1 MSSRAEFVHLHQH
14 TEFSLLDSAC
24 GVDAVPHRAREL
36 HMPAV
41 AITDHGNMF
50 GVIEF
55 YRAAEKNGVKPIVG
69 CELYV
74 APGSRHDKHAMNA
87 REAANHLVVL
97 AKDKTGYNN
106 LVQLV
111 TAAHL
116 EGFYYK
122 PRVDKE
128 LLAQHS
134 KGLIAL
140 TSCLK
145 GEVPQK
151 LAEEQPKQART
162 AADQLRQIFEPGCF
176 YLELQDHGL
185 EQQRQVNR
193 RLRTMAKEMDL
204 PLVATNDVH
213 YLKPE
218 HAHAHDC
225 LICIGTQTTLQDERR
240 MRYPSE
246 QFYMKSAEEM
256 AKVFAEVPEALQN
269 TLRIAEQCNLRID
282 FGGNLYPVFEPPAG
296 ETREGA
302 LRRLC
307 HDGVRR
313 RYGFDAAHP
322 ATAEQQKIIQRME
335 LELKII
341 EKTGFVSYFL
351 IVGDFVSY
359 AKQRRIP
366 VGCRG
371 SAAGSLVTYL
381 LDISAVD
388 PLRYGLLF
396 ERFLNPE
403 RISPPDI
410 DIDLSDARRGEVIEY
425 VRNKYGEKSVAQI
438 VTFGTLGAKSVVR
451 DVARVM
457 GLAYGDGD
465 RVARMIPADLGMTL
479 HKALETS
486 AELKDA
492 YENEAQVREIVEVAV
507 VLEGLARNSST
518 HAAGVVIGA
527 QPLNEVI
534 PLTRD
539 QNGAIITQFAM
550 GPLGDLGLL
559 KMDFLGLRTLT
570 VIADAVQRIH
580 ETRGVDLDIDHLS
593 LDDKPAYELL
603 NRGDTVGV
611 FQLESSGMR
620 DLCRKFI
627 IERLEH
633 IIALIAL
640 YRPGPMELIPSFVA
654 RKAGREEIHY
664 EHPLLE
670 EICRETYG
678 IMIYQEQVM
687 QAAQALAGYT
697 LGGADL
703 LRRAMSKKKAEE
715 MAKEGEKFV
724 KGAAAK
730 NKIPN
735 AKAESIFD
743 LLDKFSGY
751 GFNKS
756 HAAAYGLIAYQT
768 AYLKANYPVEFMAA
782 LLSSEIGNQD
792 KLVVFTGEAREM
804 GIEVLPPD
812 VNSSPLSFGVALPG
826 RTGVPPVPVADA
838 ETSATIG
845 STTGSASGSDDAV
858 GQAGRLSHSGKLRF
872 GLAAVKGVGE
882 IAVQAVIAAREAG
895 GPFKNLFDFCER
907 VDTRACN
914 RKTIEALAKCGAFDF
929 TGQPRLQ
936 VFNEIEQA
944 LGRAASV
951 QRDKAQGQVSLFGDL
966 DGGIPATMIQRTKA
980 EKSEEW
986 PQNQL
991 LAFEKELLGF
1001 YLSGHPL
1008 AQYAKLLERYEL
1020 HSTEKLRELEERAPT
1035 RLGGIVVDVV
1045 QRLSSKTN
1053 KPWAAITVEDLHGT
1067 VEVLCFN
1074 EVFDQAR
1081 PHFETGKA
1089 IYVMG
1094 NVDKREEKPKIFGR
1108 EIIPLDEVMRRYTKQ
1123 VHLRIHAGRAK
1134 PEQLDKVREIVG
1146 RHSGRV
1152 PLFFC
1157 FIMPGGELVF
1167 ADTHDGFRVT
1177 PSDELVGEL
1186 EAVLGKDAVYL
1197 KPDTSVPK
1205 QENGRERWQ
1214 RRNGAGEKAGDSA

>member
-1 MSSRAEFVHLHQH
+1 
-14 TEFSLLDSAC
+14 
-24 GVDAVPHRAREL
+24 
-36 HMPAV
+36 MPAV

-55 YRAAEKNGVKPIVG
+55 YKAAEKNGVKPIIG

-74 APGSRHDKHAMNA
+74 APGSRLDKQAMNA
-87 REAANHLVVL
+87 REASNHLIVL
-97 AKDKTGYNN
+97 ARDMTGYAN
-106 LVQLV
+106 LVKLV

-128 LLAQHS
+128 LLAQHA

-145 GEVPQK
+145 GEVAQK
-151 LAEEQPKQART
+151 LSEDQPKQAR
-162 AADQLRQIFEPGCF
+162 AAAEQLRQIFEPECF

-185 EQQRQVNR
+185 DQQRKVNR
-193 RLRTMAKEMDL
+193 SLRTMGKELGL

-225 LICIGTQTTLQDERR
+225 LICIGTQTTLTDERR

-256 AKVFAEVPEALQN
+256 AKLFAEVPEAVQN
-269 TLRIAEQCNLRID
+269 SLRIAEQCNLRIG
-282 FGGNLYPVFEPPAG
+282 FGANLYPVFEPPAG
-296 ETREGA
+296 QTREGY
-302 LRRLC
+302 LRQLC
-307 HDGVRR
+307 NEGVRR
-313 RYGFDAAHP
+313 RFGFDVASP
-322 ATAEQQKIIQRME
+322 GSPEQHAVVDRME

-359 AKQRRIP
+359 AKQRKIP

-403 RISPPDI
+403 RVNPPDI

-425 VRNKYGEKSVAQI
+425 VRNKYGETSVAQI

-457 GLAYGDGD
+457 GLPYGDGD
-465 RVARMIPADLGMTL
+465 RVARMIPPDLGMTL
-479 HKALETS
+479 HKALQVS

-492 YENEAQVREIVEVAV
+492 HDNEPQIREIVETAV
-507 VLEGLARNSST
+507 VLEGLSRNSST

-539 QNGAIITQFAM
+539 QNGAIITQYAM
-550 GPLGDLGLL
+550 GPLGELGLL

-580 ETRGVDLDIDHLS
+580 ETRGIELDIGRLP
-593 LDDKPAYELL
+593 LDDKPSYELL

-620 DLCRKFI
+620 DLCRKFV

-640 YRPGPMELIPSFVA
+640 YRPGPMELIPSFIA
-654 RKAGREEIHY
+654 RKAGREEIVY

-670 EICRETYG
+670 PICRETYG

-687 QAAQALAGYT
+687 QAAQALGGYT

-715 MAKEGEKFV
+715 MAKQREKFV
-724 KGAAAK
+724 KGAAET
-730 NKIPN
+730 NKIPK
-735 AKAESIFD
+735 AKAEKIFD

-804 GIEVLPPD
+804 GIAVLPPD
-812 VNSSPLSFGVALPG
+812 VNTSPLSFGVALSSNG
-826 RTGVPPVPVADA
+826 
-838 ETSATIG
+838 EE
-845 STTGSASGSDDAV
+845 
-858 GQAGRLSHSGKLRF
+858 LGKLRF
-872 GLAAVKGVGE
+872 GLAAIKGVGE
-882 IAVQAVIAAREAG
+882 IAVQAIIAGREQG
-895 GPFKNLFDFCER
+895 GAFKTLFEFCER

-929 TGQPRLQ
+929 TGLPRMQ
-936 VFNEIEQA
+936 IFNQIEQA

-951 QRDKAQGQVSLFGDL
+951 QRDKAQGQVSLFGAL
-966 DGGIPATMIQRTKA
+966 DDEIPATVIKHTKQ

-986 PQNQL
+986 PQSQL

-1008 AQYAKLLERYEL
+1008 AQHAKLLERYEL
-1020 HSTEKLRELEERAPT
+1020 HSTAKLRELDDRSPT

-1074 EVFDQAR
+1074 EAFDQAR

-1123 VHLRIHAGRAK
+1123 VHLRLHVARIK
-1134 PEQLDKVREIVG
+1134 PEQLERVRDIVS
-1146 RHSGRV
+1146 RHPGHV
-1152 PLFFC
+1152 PLFIC
-1157 FIMPGGELVF
+1157 FILPGGELVF
-1167 ADTHDGFRVT
+1167 ADTHDAFKVL
-1177 PSDELVGEL
+1177 PSEEMAKEL
-1186 EAVLGKDAVYL
+1186 ENELGKDTVYF

-1205 QENGRERWQ
+1205 QENGRDRWQ
-1214 RRNGAGEKAGDSA
+1214 RRGAGD

>member
-24 GVDAVPHRAREL
+24 AVDAVAHRAHEL

-55 YRAAEKNGVKPIVG
+55 YKAAEKNGVKPIIG

-74 APGSRHDKHAMNA
+74 APGSRLEKQAMNA
-87 REAANHLVVL
+87 REAANHLIVL
-97 AKDKTGYNN
+97 ARDMTGYEN
-106 LVQLV
+106 LVKLV
-111 TAAHL
+111 TSAHL

-128 LLAQHS
+128 LLSQHA

-145 GEVPQK
+145 GEVAQK
-151 LAEEQPKQART
+151 LSEDQPKQARE
-162 AADQLRQIFEPGCF
+162 AAEQLRQIFEPGSL

-185 EQQRQVNR
+185 EQQRKVNR
-193 RLRTMAKEMDL
+193 GLRAMAKELGL

-225 LICIGTQTTLQDERR
+225 LICIGTQTTLTDERR

-256 AKVFAEVPEALQN
+256 AKLFAEVPEAIQN
-269 TLRIAEQCNLRID
+269 TLRIAEQCNLRIS
-282 FGGNLYPVFEPPAG
+282 FGGNLYPVFEPPPG
-296 ETREGA
+296 KTREGY
-302 LRRLC
+302 LRQLC
-307 HDGVRR
+307 NEGVQR
-313 RYGFDAAHP
+313 RYGFDAASP
-322 ATAEQQKIIQRME
+322 NTPEQRAVVSRME

-359 AKQRRIP
+359 AKQRKIP

-425 VRNKYGEKSVAQI
+425 VRNKYGETSVAQI

-457 GLAYGDGD
+457 GLPYGDGD
-465 RVARMIPADLGMTL
+465 RVARMIPPDLGMTL
-479 HKALETS
+479 HKALQVS

-492 YENEAQVREIVEVAV
+492 HDKEPQIREIVETAV
-507 VLEGLARNSST
+507 VLEGLSRNSST

-527 QPLNEVI
+527 QPLNQVI

-539 QNGAIITQFAM
+539 QNGAIITQYAM
-550 GPLGDLGLL
+550 GPLGELGLL

-570 VIADAVQRIH
+570 VIADAVQRIR
-580 ETRGVDLDIDHLS
+580 ESRGVDLDIGHLP
-593 LDDKPAYELL
+593 LDDKPSYELL

-620 DLCRKFI
+620 DLCRKFV

-640 YRPGPMELIPSFVA
+640 YRPGPMELIPSFIA
-654 RKAGREEIHY
+654 RKAGREEIIY
-664 EHPLLE
+664 EHQLLE
-670 EICRETYG
+670 PICRETYG

-715 MAKEGEKFV
+715 MAKQREKFV
-724 KGAAAK
+724 KGAGET
-730 NKIPN
+730 NKIPK
-735 AKAESIFD
+735 AKAEKIFD

-768 AYLKANYPVEFMAA
+768 AYLKANFPVEFMAA
-782 LLSSEIGNQD
+782 LLSSELGNQE

-812 VNSSPLSFGVALPG
+812 VNTSPLSFGVALSNNG
-826 RTGVPPVPVADA
+826 
-838 ETSATIG
+838 EEK
-845 STTGSASGSDDAV
+845 
-858 GQAGRLSHSGKLRF
+858 GKLRF
-872 GLAAVKGVGE
+872 GLAAIKGVGE
-882 IAVQAVIAAREAG
+882 IAVQAIITAREQCGA
-895 GPFKNLFDFCER
+895 FKSLFDFCER

-914 RKTIEALAKCGAFDF
+914 RKTIEALAKCGAFDL
-929 TGQPRLQ
+929 TGLPRMQ

-951 QRDKAQGQVSLFGDL
+951 QRDKAQGQVSLFGAL
-966 DGGIPATMIQRTKA
+966 DGEIPSTVIKRTKQ

-986 PQNQL
+986 PQSQL

-1008 AQYAKLLERYEL
+1008 AQHAKLLERYEL
-1020 HSTEKLRELEERAPT
+1020 HSTAKLRELEDRAPT

-1053 KPWAAITVEDLHGT
+1053 KPWAAITVEDLCGT

-1074 EVFDQAR
+1074 EAFDQAR

-1108 EIIPLDEVMRRYTKQ
+1108 EIIPLDEVMRRFTKQ
-1123 VHLRIHAGRAK
+1123 VHLRLHVSRIK
-1134 PEQLDKVREIVG
+1134 PEQLERIREVVS
-1146 RHSGRV
+1146 RHSGHV
-1152 PLFFC
+1152 PLFIC

-1167 ADTHDGFRVT
+1167 ADTHDAFKVL
-1177 PSDELVGEL
+1177 PSEEMAKEL
-1186 EAVLGKDAVYL
+1186 ENVLGKDTVYF

-1205 QENGRERWQ
+1205 QDNGRERWQ
-1214 RRNGAGEKAGDSA
+1214 RRSGGD

>member
-24 GVDAVPHRAREL
+24 GVDAVPHRAHEL

-50 GVIEF
+50 GAIDF
-55 YRAAEKNGVKPIVG
+55 YKAAEKAGVKPIIG

-74 APGSRHDKHAMNA
+74 APGSRHDKQAMNA

-97 AKDKTGYNN
+97 ARDQDGYAN
-106 LVQLV
+106 LVKLV

-128 LLAQHS
+128 LLAQHA

-151 LAEEQPKQART
+151 LGEDQPKQAR
-162 AADQLRQIFEPGCF
+162 AAAEQLRQIFEPGCF

-185 EQQRQVNR
+185 EQQRKVNR
-193 RLRTMAKEMDL
+193 SLRTMAKELGL
-204 PLVATNDVH
+204 PLVVTNDVH
-213 YLKPE
+213 YIKPE
-218 HAHAHDC
+218 HSHAHDC
-225 LICIGTQTTLQDERR
+225 LICIGTQTTLTDERR
-240 MRYPSE
+240 MRYPSD
-246 QFYMKSAEEM
+246 QFFMKSAEEM

-269 TLRIAEQCNLRID
+269 TLRIAEQCNLRIE
-282 FGGNLYPVFEPPAG
+282 FGGNMYPVFEPPAG
-296 ETREGA
+296 ETREGH

-307 HDGVRR
+307 YEGVKR
-313 RYGFDAAHP
+313 RYDFDAADP
-322 ATAEQQKIIQRME
+322 KTPEQHKIIHRME

-425 VRNKYGEKSVAQI
+425 VRNKYGETSVAQI

-457 GLAYGDGD
+457 GLPYGDGD
-465 RVARMIPADLGMTL
+465 RVARMIPPDLGMTL
-479 HKALETS
+479 HKALQVS
-486 AELKDA
+486 AELKEA
-492 YENEAQVREIVEVAV
+492 HENEPQVREIVEVAV

-527 QPLNEVI
+527 QPLNDVI

-539 QNGAIITQFAM
+539 QNGQIITQFSM
-550 GPLGDLGLL
+550 GPLGELGLL

-570 VIADAVQRIH
+570 VIADAVQRIR
-580 ETRGVDLDIDHLS
+580 EARGVDLDIERLP
-593 LDDKPAYELL
+593 LDDKPSYELL

-620 DLCRKFI
+620 DLCRKFV
-627 IERLEH
+627 IEKLEH

-640 YRPGPMELIPSFVA
+640 YRPGPMELIPSFIA

-670 EICRETYG
+670 DICRETYG

-715 MAKEGEKFV
+715 MAKERQKFV
-724 KGAAAK
+724 KGAGEI
-730 NKIPN
+730 NKIPK

-812 VNSSPLSFGVALPG
+812 VNSSPLNFGVALGDNAAAP
-826 RTGVPPVPVADA
+826 
-838 ETSATIG
+838 
-845 STTGSASGSDDAV
+845 
-858 GQAGRLSHSGKLRF
+858 GKLRF
-872 GLAAVKGVGE
+872 GLAAIKGVGE
-882 IAVQAVIAAREAG
+882 IAVQAIIAGRES
-895 GPFKNLFDFCER
+895 GPFQNLFDFCER

-929 TGQPRLQ
+929 TGRPRMQ

-951 QRDKAQGQVSLFGDL
+951 QRDKAQGQVSLFGSL
-966 DGGIPATMIQRTKA
+966 DDEIPATTIQRTKT

-1020 HSTEKLRELEERAPT
+1020 HSTEKLLELDDRSPT

-1074 EVFDQAR
+1074 EAFDQAR

-1108 EIIPLDEVMRRYTKQ
+1108 EIIPLDDVMRRYTKQ
-1123 VHLRIHAGRAK
+1123 MHLRMHVARTK
-1134 PEQLDKVREIVG
+1134 PEQIEKVRDIVS
-1146 RHSGRV
+1146 RHPGRV
-1152 PLFFC
+1152 PLFLC
-1157 FIMPGGELVF
+1157 FIMPAGELVF
-1167 ADTHDGFRVT
+1167 ADTNEGFKVL
-1177 PSDELVGEL
+1177 PSDEMVKEI
-1186 EAVLGKDAVYL
+1186 EAVLGKDTVYL

-1214 RRNGAGEKAGDSA
+1214 KRAAGD

>member
-24 GVDAVPHRAREL
+24 GVEAVPHRAHEL

-55 YRAAEKNGVKPIVG
+55 YKAAEKNGVKPIIG

-74 APGSRHDKHAMNA
+74 APGSRHDKQAMNA
-87 REAANHLVVL
+87 REAAHHLVVL
-97 AKDKTGYNN
+97 ARDTTGYAN
-106 LVQLV
+106 LVKLV

-128 LLAQHS
+128 LLAQHA

-140 TSCLK
+140 TSCMK

-151 LAEEQPKQART
+151 LGEDQPKQAR
-162 AADQLRQIFEPGCF
+162 AAAEQLRQIFEPECF

-185 EQQRQVNR
+185 ELQRKVNR
-193 RLRTMAKEMDL
+193 SLRTMAKEMGL

-213 YLKPE
+213 YIKPE
-218 HAHAHDC
+218 HSHAHDC
-225 LICIGTQTTLQDERR
+225 LICIGHQTTLTDEKR
-240 MRYPSE
+240 MRYSSD

-256 AKVFAEVPEALQN
+256 AKLFAEVPEALKN
-269 TLRIAEQCNLRID
+269 TLAIAEQCNLRIG
-282 FGGNLYPVFEPPAG
+282 FGGNLYPNFDPPAG
-296 ETREGA
+296 ESREGY
-302 LRRLC
+302 LRKLC
-307 HDGVRR
+307 IEGVRR
-313 RYGFDAAHP
+313 RYDFDAAEPQTPDQH
-322 ATAEQQKIIQRME
+322 AVVQRMNR
-335 LELKII
+335 ELKII
-341 EKTGFVSYFL
+341 QDTGFVSYFL

-359 AKQRRIP
+359 AKQRKIP

-403 RISPPDI
+403 RVSPPDI

-457 GLAYGDGD
+457 GLPYGDGD
-465 RVARMIPADLGMTL
+465 RVARMIPPDLGMTL
-479 HKALETS
+479 HKALQVS
-486 AELKDA
+486 AEMKDA
-492 YENEAQVREIVEVAV
+492 HENEPQVREIVETAV

-539 QNGAIITQFAM
+539 QNGAIITQYAM

-570 VIADAVQRIH
+570 VIADAVQRIR
-580 ETRGVDLDIDHLS
+580 ETRGIELDIEHLP
-593 LDDKPAYELL
+593 LDDKPSYELL

-620 DLCRKFI
+620 DLCRKFV

-640 YRPGPMELIPSFVA
+640 YRPGPMELIPSFIA
-654 RKAGREEIHY
+654 RKAGREEIIY
-664 EHPLLE
+664 EHSLLE
-670 EICRETYG
+670 PICRETYG

-687 QAAQALAGYT
+687 QAAQALGGYT

-703 LRRAMSKKKAEE
+703 LRRAMSKKKPEE
-715 MAKEGEKFV
+715 MAKQREKFV
-724 KGAAAK
+724 KGAREK
-730 NKIPN
+730 NKIPE
-735 AKAESIFD
+735 AKAEKIFD

-812 VNSSPLSFGVALPG
+812 VNTSPLSFGVALDENDKGP
-826 RTGVPPVPVADA
+826 
-838 ETSATIG
+838 
-845 STTGSASGSDDAV
+845 
-858 GQAGRLSHSGKLRF
+858 GKLRF
-872 GLAAVKGVGE
+872 GLAAIKGVGE
-882 IAVQAVIAAREAG
+882 IAVQAIIAGREN
-895 GPFKNLFDFCER
+895 GPFKSLFDFCER

-929 TGQPRLQ
+929 TGQPRMQ
-936 VFNEIEQA
+936 IFNEIEQA

-951 QRDKAQGQVSLFGDL
+951 QRDKAQGQVSLFGAL
-966 DGGIPATMIQRTKA
+966 DGDIPATVIKRTKT
-980 EKSEEW
+980 EKAEEW

-1008 AQYAKLLERYEL
+1008 AQHAKLLERYEI
-1020 HSTEKLRELEERAPT
+1020 HSTEKLRELENQAAT

-1045 QRLSSKTN
+1045 QRISSKTN

-1074 EVFDQAR
+1074 EAFDQAR

-1089 IYVMG
+1089 IFVMG
-1094 NVDKREEKPKIFGR
+1094 NVDKREEKAKIFGR
-1108 EIIPLDEVMRRYTKQ
+1108 EIVPLDEVMRRYTKQ
-1123 VHLRIHAGRAK
+1123 VHLRVHAARTK
-1134 PEQLDKVREIVG
+1134 PEQLEKVRDIVS
-1146 RHSGRV
+1146 RHSGSV
-1152 PLFFC
+1152 PLFIC

-1167 ADTHDGFRVT
+1167 ADTHDGFKVL
-1177 PSDELVGEL
+1177 PSEELAKEL
-1186 EAVLGKDAVYL
+1186 EAVLGKDTVYF
-1197 KPDTSVPK
+1197 KPDTSVPR
-1205 QENGRERWQ
+1205 QESGRERWQ
-1214 RRNGAGEKAGDSA
+1214 KRGGGE

>member
-24 GVDAVPHRAREL
+24 GVEAVAHRAHEL

-55 YRAAEKNGVKPIVG
+55 YKAAEKNGVKPIIG

-74 APGSRHDKHAMNA
+74 APSSRHDKQAMNA

-97 AKDKTGYNN
+97 ARDATGYAN
-106 LVQLV
+106 LVKLV

-128 LLAQHS
+128 LLAQHA

-151 LAEEQPKQART
+151 LGEDQPKQAR
-162 AADQLRQIFEPGCF
+162 AAAEQFRQIFEPDCF

-185 EQQRQVNR
+185 EQQRKVNR
-193 RLRTMAKEMDL
+193 SLRAMAKELGL

-218 HAHAHDC
+218 HSHAHDC
-225 LICIGTQTTLQDERR
+225 LICIGTQTTLTDERR
-240 MRYPSE
+240 MRYSSD
-246 QFYMKSAEEM
+246 QFYMKSADEM
-256 AKVFAEVPEALQN
+256 AKLFAEVPEALQN
-269 TLRIAEQCNLRID
+269 TLRIAEQCNLRIG
-282 FGGNLYPVFEPPAG
+282 FGGNLYPNFDPPAG
-296 ETREGA
+296 ESREDY
-302 LRRLC
+302 LRKLC
-307 HDGVRR
+307 NEGVRR
-313 RYGFDAAHP
+313 RYNFDAAEPKTPDQH
-322 ATAEQQKIIQRME
+322 AVVKRME
-335 LELKII
+335 MELRII

-359 AKQRRIP
+359 AKQRKIP

-425 VRNKYGEKSVAQI
+425 VRNKYGEQSVAQI

-457 GLAYGDGD
+457 GLPYGDGD
-465 RVARMIPADLGMTL
+465 RVARMIPPDLGMTL
-479 HKALETS
+479 HKALQVS
-486 AELKDA
+486 AELKEA
-492 YENEAQVREIVEVAV
+492 HENEPQIREIVEAAV
-507 VLEGLARNSST
+507 VLEGLSRNSST

-539 QNGAIITQFAM
+539 QNGAIITQYAM

-570 VIADAVQRIH
+570 VIADAVQRIR
-580 ETRGVDLDIDHLS
+580 ETRGIELDIERLP
-593 LDDKPAYELL
+593 LDDKPTYELL

-620 DLCRKFI
+620 DLCRKFV
-627 IERLEH
+627 IEKLEH
-633 IIALIAL
+633 IIALIAI
-640 YRPGPMELIPSFVA
+640 YRPGPMELIPSFIA
-654 RKAGREEIHY
+654 RKAGREEIIY
-664 EHPLLE
+664 EHSLLE

-697 LGGADL
+697 LGGADV
-703 LRRAMSKKKAEE
+703 LRRAMSKKKPEE
-715 MAKEGEKFV
+715 MAKQREKFV
-724 KGAAAK
+724 KGARAT
-730 NKIPN
+730 NKIPE
-735 AKAESIFD
+735 AKAEAIFD

-782 LLSSEIGNQD
+782 LLSSESGNQD

-812 VNSSPLSFGVALPG
+812 VNTSPL
-826 RTGVPPVPVADA
+826 
-838 ETSATIG
+838 
-845 STTGSASGSDDAV
+845 
-858 GQAGRLSHSGKLRF
+858 
-872 GLAAVKGVGE
+872 
-882 IAVQAVIAAREAG
+882 
-895 GPFKNLFDFCER
+895 
-907 VDTRACN
+907 
-914 RKTIEALAKCGAFDF
+914 
-929 TGQPRLQ
+929 
-936 VFNEIEQA
+936 
-944 LGRAASV
+944 
-951 QRDKAQGQVSLFGDL
+951 
-966 DGGIPATMIQRTKA
+966 
-980 EKSEEW
+980 
-986 PQNQL
+986 
-991 LAFEKELLGF
+991 
-1001 YLSGHPL
+1001 
-1008 AQYAKLLERYEL
+1008 
-1020 HSTEKLRELEERAPT
+1020 
-1035 RLGGIVVDVV
+1035 
-1045 QRLSSKTN
+1045 
-1053 KPWAAITVEDLHGT
+1053 
-1067 VEVLCFN
+1067 
-1074 EVFDQAR
+1074 
-1081 PHFETGKA
+1081 
-1089 IYVMG
+1089 
-1094 NVDKREEKPKIFGR
+1094 
-1108 EIIPLDEVMRRYTKQ
+1108 
-1123 VHLRIHAGRAK
+1123 
-1134 PEQLDKVREIVG
+1134 
-1146 RHSGRV
+1146 
-1152 PLFFC
+1152 
-1157 FIMPGGELVF
+1157 
-1167 ADTHDGFRVT
+1167 
-1177 PSDELVGEL
+1177 
-1186 EAVLGKDAVYL
+1186 
-1197 KPDTSVPK
+1197 
-1205 QENGRERWQ
+1205 
-1214 RRNGAGEKAGDSA
+1214 

>member
-1 MSSRAEFVHLHQH
+1 M
-14 TEFSLLDSAC
+14 LDSAC
-24 GVDAVPHRAREL
+24 GVDAVPHRAHEL

-50 GVIEF
+50 GAIDF
-55 YRAAEKNGVKPIVG
+55 YKAAQKAGVKPIIG

-74 APGSRHDKHAMNA
+74 APGSRHEKQAMNA

-97 AKDKTGYNN
+97 ARDQDGYSN
-106 LVQLV
+106 LVKLV

-128 LLAQHS
+128 LLAQHA

-151 LAEEQPKQART
+151 LGEDQPKQART
-162 AADQLRQIFEPGCF
+162 AAGQLRQIFEPGCF

-185 EQQRQVNR
+185 EQQRKVNR
-193 RLRTMAKEMDL
+193 SLRTMAKELGL

-213 YLKPE
+213 YIKPE
-218 HAHAHDC
+218 HSHAHDC
-225 LICIGTQTTLQDERR
+225 LICIGTQTTLTDERR
-240 MRYPSE
+240 MRYPSD
-246 QFYMKSAEEM
+246 QFFMKSAEEM

-269 TLRIAEQCNLRID
+269 TLRIAEQCNLRIE
-282 FGGNLYPVFEPPAG
+282 FGGNMYPVFEPPAG
-296 ETREGA
+296 ETREGH

-307 HDGVRR
+307 YEGVKR
-313 RYGFDAAHP
+313 RYDFDAADP
-322 ATAEQQKIIQRME
+322 KTPEQHKIIHRME

-425 VRNKYGEKSVAQI
+425 VRNKYGETSVAQI

-457 GLAYGDGD
+457 GLPYGDGD
-465 RVARMIPADLGMTL
+465 RVARMIPPDLGMTL
-479 HKALETS
+479 HKALQVS
-486 AELKDA
+486 AELKEA
-492 YENEAQVREIVEVAV
+492 HENEPQVREIVEVAV

-527 QPLNEVI
+527 QPLNDVI

-539 QNGAIITQFAM
+539 QNGQIITQFSM
-550 GPLGDLGLL
+550 GPLGELGLL

-570 VIADAVQRIH
+570 VIADAVQRIR
-580 ETRGVDLDIDHLS
+580 EARGVDLDIERLP
-593 LDDKPAYELL
+593 LDDKPSYELL

-620 DLCRKFI
+620 DLCRKFV
-627 IERLEH
+627 IEKLEH

-640 YRPGPMELIPSFVA
+640 YRPGPMELIPSFIA

-670 EICRETYG
+670 DICRETYG

-715 MAKEGEKFV
+715 MAKERQKFV
-724 KGAAAK
+724 KGAGEI
-730 NKIPN
+730 NKIPK

-812 VNSSPLSFGVALPG
+812 VNSSPLNFGVALG
-826 RTGVPPVPVADA
+826 DNA
-838 ETSATIG
+838 
-845 STTGSASGSDDAV
+845 ASP
-858 GQAGRLSHSGKLRF
+858 GKLRF
-872 GLAAVKGVGE
+872 GLAAIKGVGE
-882 IAVQAVIAAREAG
+882 IAVQAIIAGRES
-895 GPFKNLFDFCER
+895 GPFQNLFDFCER

-929 TGQPRLQ
+929 TGRPRMQ

-951 QRDKAQGQVSLFGDL
+951 QRDKAQGQVSLFGSL
-966 DGGIPATMIQRTKA
+966 DDEIPATTIQRTKT

-1020 HSTEKLRELEERAPT
+1020 HSTEKLRELDDRSPT

-1074 EVFDQAR
+1074 EAFDQAR

-1108 EIIPLDEVMRRYTKQ
+1108 EIIPLDDVMRRYTKQ
-1123 VHLRIHAGRAK
+1123 MHLRVHVARTK
-1134 PEQLDKVREIVG
+1134 PEQIEKVRDIVS
-1146 RHSGRV
+1146 RHTGRV
-1152 PLFFC
+1152 PLFLC
-1157 FIMPGGELVF
+1157 FIMPAGELVF
-1167 ADTHDGFRVT
+1167 ADTNEGFKVM
-1177 PSDELVGEL
+1177 PSDEMVKEI
-1186 EAVLGKDAVYL
+1186 EAVLGKDTVYL

-1214 RRNGAGEKAGDSA
+1214 KRAAGD

>member
-1 MSSRAEFVHLHQH
+1 M
-14 TEFSLLDSAC
+14 LDSAC
-24 GVDAVPHRAREL
+24 GVDAVPHRAHEL

-50 GVIEF
+50 GAIDF
-55 YRAAEKNGVKPIVG
+55 YKAAEKAGVKPIIG

-74 APGSRHDKHAMNA
+74 APGSRHDKQAMNA

-97 AKDKTGYNN
+97 ARDQDGYAN
-106 LVQLV
+106 LVKLV

-128 LLAQHS
+128 LLAQHA

-151 LAEEQPKQART
+151 LGEDQPKQAR
-162 AADQLRQIFEPGCF
+162 AAAEQLRQIFEPGCF

-185 EQQRQVNR
+185 EQQRKVNR
-193 RLRTMAKEMDL
+193 SLRTMAKELGL
-204 PLVATNDVH
+204 PLVVTNDVH
-213 YLKPE
+213 YIKPE
-218 HAHAHDC
+218 HSHAHDC
-225 LICIGTQTTLQDERR
+225 LICIGTQTTLTDERR
-240 MRYPSE
+240 MRYPSD
-246 QFYMKSAEEM
+246 QFFMKSAEEM

-269 TLRIAEQCNLRID
+269 TLRIAEQCNLRIE
-282 FGGNLYPVFEPPAG
+282 FGGNMYPVFEPPAG
-296 ETREGA
+296 ETREGH

-307 HDGVRR
+307 YEGVKR
-313 RYGFDAAHP
+313 RYDFDAADP
-322 ATAEQQKIIQRME
+322 KTPEQHKIIHRME

-425 VRNKYGEKSVAQI
+425 VRNKYGETSVAQI

-457 GLAYGDGD
+457 GLPYGDGD
-465 RVARMIPADLGMTL
+465 RVARMIPPDLGMTL
-479 HKALETS
+479 HKALQVS
-486 AELKDA
+486 AELKEA
-492 YENEAQVREIVEVAV
+492 HENEPQVREIVEVAV

-527 QPLNEVI
+527 QPLNDVI

-539 QNGAIITQFAM
+539 QNGQIITQFSM
-550 GPLGDLGLL
+550 GPLGELGLL

-570 VIADAVQRIH
+570 VIADAVQRIR
-580 ETRGVDLDIDHLS
+580 EARGVDLDIERLP
-593 LDDKPAYELL
+593 LDDKPSYELL

-620 DLCRKFI
+620 DLCRKFV
-627 IERLEH
+627 IEKLEH

-640 YRPGPMELIPSFVA
+640 YRPGPMELIPSFIA

-670 EICRETYG
+670 DICRETYG

-715 MAKEGEKFV
+715 MAKERQKFV
-724 KGAAAK
+724 KGAGEI
-730 NKIPN
+730 NKIPK

-812 VNSSPLSFGVALPG
+812 VNSSPLNFGVALGDNAAAP
-826 RTGVPPVPVADA
+826 
-838 ETSATIG
+838 
-845 STTGSASGSDDAV
+845 
-858 GQAGRLSHSGKLRF
+858 GKLRF
-872 GLAAVKGVGE
+872 GLAAIKGVGE
-882 IAVQAVIAAREAG
+882 IAVQAIIAGRES
-895 GPFKNLFDFCER
+895 GPFQNLFDFCER

-929 TGQPRLQ
+929 TGRPRMQ

-951 QRDKAQGQVSLFGDL
+951 QRDKAQGQVSLFGSL
-966 DGGIPATMIQRTKA
+966 DDEIPATTIQRTKT

-1020 HSTEKLRELEERAPT
+1020 HSTEKLLELDDRSPT

-1074 EVFDQAR
+1074 EAFDQAR

-1108 EIIPLDEVMRRYTKQ
+1108 EIIPLDDVMRRYTKQ
-1123 VHLRIHAGRAK
+1123 MHLRMHVARTK
-1134 PEQLDKVREIVG
+1134 PEQIEKVRDIVS
-1146 RHSGRV
+1146 RHPGRV
-1152 PLFFC
+1152 PLFLC
-1157 FIMPGGELVF
+1157 FIMPAGELVF
-1167 ADTHDGFRVT
+1167 ADTNEGFKVL
-1177 PSDELVGEL
+1177 PSDEMVKEI
-1186 EAVLGKDAVYL
+1186 EAVLGKDTVYL

-1214 RRNGAGEKAGDSA
+1214 KRAAGD

>member
-425 VRNKYGEKSVAQI
+425 VRNKYGETSVAQI

-457 GLAYGDGD
+457 GLPYGDGD
-465 RVARMIPADLGMTL
+465 RVARMIPPDLGMTL
-479 HKALETS
+479 HKALQVS
-486 AELKDA
+486 AELKEA
-492 YENEAQVREIVEVAV
+492 HENEPQVREIVEVAV

-527 QPLNEVI
+527 QPLNDVI

-539 QNGAIITQFAM
+539 QNGQIITQFSM
-550 GPLGDLGLL
+550 GPLGELGLL

-570 VIADAVQRIH
+570 VIADAVQRIR
-580 ETRGVDLDIDHLS
+580 EARGVDLDIERLP
-593 LDDKPAYELL
+593 LDDKPSYELL

-620 DLCRKFI
+620 DLCRKFV
-627 IERLEH
+627 IEKLEH

-640 YRPGPMELIPSFVA
+640 YRPGPMELIPSFIA

-670 EICRETYG
+670 DICRETYG

-715 MAKEGEKFV
+715 MAKERQKFV
-724 KGAAAK
+724 KGAGEI
-730 NKIPN
+730 NKIPK

-812 VNSSPLSFGVALPG
+812 VNSSPLNFGVALG
-826 RTGVPPVPVADA
+826 DNA
-838 ETSATIG
+838 
-845 STTGSASGSDDAV
+845 ASP
-858 GQAGRLSHSGKLRF
+858 GKLRF
-872 GLAAVKGVGE
+872 GLAAIKGVGE
-882 IAVQAVIAAREAG
+882 IAVQAIIAGRES
-895 GPFKNLFDFCER
+895 GPFQNLFDFCER

-929 TGQPRLQ
+929 TGRPRMQ

-951 QRDKAQGQVSLFGDL
+951 QRDKAQGQVSLFGSL
-966 DGGIPATMIQRTKA
+966 DDEIPATTIQRTKT

-1020 HSTEKLRELEERAPT
+1020 HSTEKLRELDDRSPT

-1074 EVFDQAR
+1074 EAFDQAR

-1108 EIIPLDEVMRRYTKQ
+1108 EIIPLDDVMRRYTKQ
-1123 VHLRIHAGRAK
+1123 MHLRVHVARTK
-1134 PEQLDKVREIVG
+1134 PEQIEKVRDIVS
-1146 RHSGRV
+1146 RHTGRV
-1152 PLFFC
+1152 PLFLC
-1157 FIMPGGELVF
+1157 FIMPAGELVF
-1167 ADTHDGFRVT
+1167 ADTNEGFKVM
-1177 PSDELVGEL
+1177 PSDEMVKEI
-1186 EAVLGKDAVYL
+1186 EAVLGKDTVYL

-1214 RRNGAGEKAGDSA
+1214 KRAAGD

>member
-24 GVDAVPHRAREL
+24 GVDAVPHRAHEL

-55 YRAAEKNGVKPIVG
+55 YKAAEKNGVKPIIG

-74 APGSRHDKHAMNA
+74 APGSRLDKQAMNA
-87 REAANHLVVL
+87 REASNHLIVL
-97 AKDKTGYNN
+97 ARDMTGYAN
-106 LVQLV
+106 LVKLV

-128 LLAQHS
+128 LLAQHA

-145 GEVPQK
+145 GEVAQK
-151 LAEEQPKQART
+151 LSEDQPKQAR
-162 AADQLRQIFEPGCF
+162 AAAEQLRQIFEPECF

-185 EQQRQVNR
+185 DQQRKVNR
-193 RLRTMAKEMDL
+193 SLRTMGKELGL

-225 LICIGTQTTLQDERR
+225 LICIGTQTTLTDERR

-256 AKVFAEVPEALQN
+256 AKLFAEVPEAVQN
-269 TLRIAEQCNLRID
+269 TLRIAEQCNLRIG
-282 FGGNLYPVFEPPAG
+282 FGANLYPVFEPPAG
-296 ETREGA
+296 QTREGY
-302 LRRLC
+302 LRQLC
-307 HDGVRR
+307 NEGVRR
-313 RYGFDAAHP
+313 RFGFDVASP
-322 ATAEQQKIIQRME
+322 GSPEQHAVVDRME

-359 AKQRRIP
+359 AKQRKIP

-403 RISPPDI
+403 RVNPPDI

-425 VRNKYGEKSVAQI
+425 VRNKYGETSVAQI

-457 GLAYGDGD
+457 GLPYGDGD
-465 RVARMIPADLGMTL
+465 RVARMIPPDLGMTL
-479 HKALETS
+479 HKALQVS

-492 YENEAQVREIVEVAV
+492 HDNEPQIREIVETAV
-507 VLEGLARNSST
+507 VLEGLSRNSST

-539 QNGAIITQFAM
+539 QNGAIITQYAM
-550 GPLGDLGLL
+550 GPLGELGLL

-580 ETRGVDLDIDHLS
+580 ETRGIELDIGRLP
-593 LDDKPAYELL
+593 LDDKPSYELL

-620 DLCRKFI
+620 DLCRKFV

-640 YRPGPMELIPSFVA
+640 YRPGPMELIPSFIA
-654 RKAGREEIHY
+654 RKAGREEIVY

-670 EICRETYG
+670 PICRETYG

-687 QAAQALAGYT
+687 QAAQALGGYT

-715 MAKEGEKFV
+715 MAKQREKFV
-724 KGAAAK
+724 KGAAET
-730 NKIPN
+730 NKIPK
-735 AKAESIFD
+735 AKAEKIFD

-804 GIEVLPPD
+804 GIAVLPPD
-812 VNSSPLSFGVALPG
+812 VNTSPLSFGVALSSNG
-826 RTGVPPVPVADA
+826 
-838 ETSATIG
+838 EE
-845 STTGSASGSDDAV
+845 
-858 GQAGRLSHSGKLRF
+858 LGKLRF
-872 GLAAVKGVGE
+872 GLAAIKGVGE
-882 IAVQAVIAAREAG
+882 IAVQAIIASREQG
-895 GPFKNLFDFCER
+895 GEFKTLFEFCER

-929 TGQPRLQ
+929 TGLPRMQ
-936 VFNEIEQA
+936 VFNQIEQA

-951 QRDKAQGQVSLFGDL
+951 QRDKAQGQVSLFGAL
-966 DGGIPATMIQRTKA
+966 DDEIPATVIKRTTQ

-986 PQNQL
+986 PQSQL

-1008 AQYAKLLERYEL
+1008 AQHAKLLERYEL
-1020 HSTEKLRELEERAPT
+1020 HSTAKLRELDDRSPT

-1074 EVFDQAR
+1074 EAFDQAR

-1123 VHLRIHAGRAK
+1123 VHLRLHVARIKA
-1134 PEQLDKVREIVG
+1134 EQLNRVRDIVS
-1146 RHSGRV
+1146 RHPGQV
-1152 PLFFC
+1152 PLFIC
-1157 FIMPGGELVF
+1157 FILPGGELVF
-1167 ADTHDGFRVT
+1167 ADTHDAFKVL
-1177 PSDELVGEL
+1177 PSEEMAKEL
-1186 EAVLGKDAVYL
+1186 ENELGKDTVYF

-1214 RRNGAGEKAGDSA
+1214 RRGAGD

>member
-14 TEFSLLDSAC
+14 TEFSLLDAAC
-24 GVDAVPHRAREL
+24 GVDAVPHRAHEL

-55 YRAAEKNGVKPIVG
+55 YQAAQKNGVKPIVG

-74 APGSRHDKHAMNA
+74 APGSRLDKQAMNA
-87 REAANHLVVL
+87 REAANHLIVL
-97 AKDKTGYNN
+97 AKDKTGYDN
-106 LVQLV
+106 LVKLV

-128 LLAQHS
+128 LLARHA

-151 LAEEQPKQART
+151 LAEEQPKQARA

-185 EQQRQVNR
+185 EQQRVVNR
-193 RLRTMAKEMDL
+193 RLRTMAQEMGL
-204 PLVATNDVH
+204 PLAATNDVH

-240 MRYPSE
+240 MRYPSD

-256 AKVFAEVPEALQN
+256 AKIFAEVPEAVLN
-269 TLRIAEQCNLRID
+269 TVRIAEQCNLRID
-282 FGGNLYPVFEPPAG
+282 FGGNLYPVFEPPKG
-296 ETREGA
+296 ETREGY

-307 HDGVRR
+307 HEGVQR
-313 RYGFDAAHP
+313 RYGFDAAGP
-322 ATAEQQKIIQRME
+322 QSPEQKKIIQRME

-425 VRNKYGEKSVAQI
+425 VRKKYGETSVAQI

-465 RVARMIPADLGMTL
+465 RVARMIPPDLGMTL
-479 HKALETS
+479 HKALQVS

-492 YENEAQVREIVEVAV
+492 HENEPQVREIVEVAV
-507 VLEGLARNSST
+507 TLEGLARNSGV

-527 QPLNEVI
+527 QPLNQVI

-539 QNGAIITQFAM
+539 SNGAIITQFAM
-550 GPLGDLGLL
+550 GPLGELGLL

-570 VIADAVQRIH
+570 VIADAVQRIR
-580 ETRGVDLDIDHLS
+580 ETRGVDLDIDHVP
-593 LDDKPAYELL
+593 LDDPPTYALL

-620 DLCRKFI
+620 DLCRKFV
-627 IERLEH
+627 IEKLEH

-640 YRPGPMELIPSFVA
+640 YRPGPMELIPSFIA
-654 RKAGREEIHY
+654 RKAGREEIVY

-703 LRRAMSKKKAEE
+703 LRRAMSKKKPEE
-715 MAKEGEKFV
+715 MAKQREKFV
-724 KGAAAK
+724 KGAAEK
-730 NKIPN
+730 NKIPK

-756 HAAAYGLIAYQT
+756 HAAAYALIAYQT

-812 VNSSPLSFGVALPG
+812 VNSSPLSFGVAQP
-826 RTGVPPVPVADA
+826 A
-838 ETSATIG
+838 ETGAAPRPG
-845 STTGSASGSDDAV
+845 
-858 GQAGRLSHSGKLRF
+858 AGAMGKLRF
-872 GLAAVKGVGE
+872 GLAAIKGVGE
-882 IAVQAVIAAREAG
+882 IAVQAIIAGREQG
-895 GPFKNLFDFCER
+895 GPFKSLFDFCER

-929 TGQPRLQ
+929 AGRPRLQ

-944 LGRAASV
+944 LGRAAAV
-951 QRDKAQGQVSLFGDL
+951 QRDKAQGQVSLFGAL
-966 DGGIPATMIQRTKA
+966 DGEVPATVIQRTKK

-1008 AQYAKLLERYEL
+1008 AQHAKLLERYEL
-1020 HSTEKLRELEERAPT
+1020 HSTEKLRELEDRAPT

-1074 EVFDQAR
+1074 EAFDQAR

-1123 VHLRIHAGRAK
+1123 VHLRLHAARTK
-1134 PEQLDKVREIVG
+1134 PEQLEKVRDIVS
-1146 RHSGRV
+1146 RHTGRV
-1152 PLFFC
+1152 PLYIC
-1157 FIMPGGELVF
+1157 FIMPAGELVF
-1167 ADTHDGFRVT
+1167 ADTHDGFKVL
-1177 PSDELVGEL
+1177 PSDELVREL
-1186 EAVLGKDAVYL
+1186 ETVLGKDAVYL

-1205 QENGRERWQ
+1205 QESGRERWQ
-1214 RRNGAGEKAGDSA
+1214 RRGGGGSEE

>member
-24 GVDAVPHRAREL
+24 GVDAVPHRAHEL

-55 YRAAEKNGVKPIVG
+55 YKAAEKNGVKPIIG

-74 APGSRHDKHAMNA
+74 APGSRHDKQAMNA
-87 REAANHLVVL
+87 REASNHLIVL
-97 AKDKTGYNN
+97 ARDMTGYAN
-106 LVQLV
+106 LVKLV

-128 LLAQHS
+128 LLAQHA

-145 GEVPQK
+145 GEVAQK
-151 LAEEQPKQART
+151 LSEDQPKQAR
-162 AADQLRQIFEPGCF
+162 AAAEQLRQIFEPECF

-185 EQQRQVNR
+185 DQQRKVNR
-193 RLRTMAKEMDL
+193 SLRTMGKELGL

-225 LICIGTQTTLQDERR
+225 LICIGTQTTLTDERR

-256 AKVFAEVPEALQN
+256 AKLFAEVPEAVQN
-269 TLRIAEQCNLRID
+269 TLRIAEQCNLRIG
-282 FGGNLYPVFEPPAG
+282 FGANLYPVFEPPAG
-296 ETREGA
+296 QTREGY
-302 LRRLC
+302 LRQLC
-307 HDGVRR
+307 NEGVRR
-313 RYGFDAAHP
+313 RYDFDAASP
-322 ATAEQQKIIQRME
+322 GTPEQRAVVDRME

-359 AKQRRIP
+359 AKQRKIP

-425 VRNKYGEKSVAQI
+425 VRNKYGETSVAQI

-457 GLAYGDGD
+457 GLPYGDGD
-465 RVARMIPADLGMTL
+465 RVARMIPPDLGMTL
-479 HKALETS
+479 HKALQVS

-492 YENEAQVREIVEVAV
+492 HDSEPQIREIVETAV
-507 VLEGLARNSST
+507 VLEGLSRNSST

-539 QNGAIITQFAM
+539 QNGAIITQYAM
-550 GPLGDLGLL
+550 GPLGELGLL
-559 KMDFLGLRTLT
+559 KMEFLGLRTLT

-580 ETRGVDLDIDHLS
+580 ETRGIELDIGRLP
-593 LDDKPAYELL
+593 LDDKPSYELL

-620 DLCRKFI
+620 DLCRKFV

-640 YRPGPMELIPSFVA
+640 YRPGPMELIPSFIA
-654 RKAGREEIHY
+654 RKAGREEIVY

-670 EICRETYG
+670 PICRETYG

-687 QAAQALAGYT
+687 QAAQALGGYT

-715 MAKEGEKFV
+715 MAKQREKFV
-724 KGAAAK
+724 KGAAET
-730 NKIPN
+730 NKIPK
-735 AKAESIFD
+735 AKAEKIFD

-812 VNSSPLSFGVALPG
+812 VNTSPLSFGVAMSSNGGEKG
-826 RTGVPPVPVADA
+826 R
-838 ETSATIG
+838 
-845 STTGSASGSDDAV
+845 
-858 GQAGRLSHSGKLRF
+858 LRF
-872 GLAAVKGVGE
+872 GLAAIKGVGE
-882 IAVQAVIAAREAG
+882 IAVQAIIAGREQG
-895 GPFKNLFDFCER
+895 GEFKTLFEFCER

-929 TGQPRLQ
+929 TGLPRMQ
-936 VFNEIEQA
+936 VFNQIEQA

-951 QRDKAQGQVSLFGDL
+951 QRDKAQGQVSLFGAL
-966 DGGIPATMIQRTKA
+966 DDEIPATVIKHTKQ

-1008 AQYAKLLERYEL
+1008 AQHAKLLERYEL
-1020 HSTEKLRELEERAPT
+1020 HSTAKLRELDDRSPT

-1074 EVFDQAR
+1074 EAFDQAR

-1123 VHLRIHAGRAK
+1123 VHLRLHVARIK
-1134 PEQLDKVREIVG
+1134 PEQLERVRDIVS
-1146 RHSGRV
+1146 RHPGQV
-1152 PLFFC
+1152 PLFIC
-1157 FIMPGGELVF
+1157 FILPGGELVF
-1167 ADTHDGFRVT
+1167 ADTHDAFKVL
-1177 PSDELVGEL
+1177 PSEEMAKEL
-1186 EAVLGKDAVYL
+1186 ENELGKDTVYF

-1214 RRNGAGEKAGDSA
+1214 RRGAGD

>member
-14 TEFSLLDSAC
+14 TEFSLLDAAC
-24 GVDAVPHRAREL
+24 GVEAVPHRAREL

-41 AITDHGNMF
+41 AITDHGNLF
-50 GVIEF
+50 GVIDF
-55 YRAAEKNGVKPIVG
+55 YKAAEKNGVKPIVG
-69 CELYV
+69 CEVYV
-74 APGSRHDKHAMNA
+74 APGSRFDKQAMNA
-87 REAANHLVVL
+87 REAANHLILL
-97 AKDKTGYNN
+97 ARDQTGYSN
-106 LVQLV
+106 LIKLV

-122 PRVDKE
+122 PRIDKE
-128 LLAQHS
+128 LLALHA
-134 KGLIAL
+134 KGLIGL
-140 TSCLK
+140 TSCMK

-151 LAEEQPKQART
+151 LIEDQPKLARE
-162 AADQLRQIFEPGCF
+162 AADRFRQIFEPGCF

-185 EQQRQVNR
+185 DQQRKANR
-193 RLRTMAKEMDL
+193 GLRALAREMEL

-218 HAHAHDC
+218 HSHAHDC
-225 LICIGTQTTLQDERR
+225 LICIGTQTTLADERR
-240 MRYPSE
+240 MRYASD
-246 QFYMKSAEEM
+246 QFFMKSAEEM

-269 TLRIAEQCNLRID
+269 TLRIAEQCNLRIG
-282 FGGNLYPVFEPPAG
+282 FSENRYPVFEPPAG
-296 ETREGA
+296 HTREDY
-302 LRRLC
+302 LRHLC
-307 HDGVRR
+307 NEGVKR
-313 RYGFDAAHP
+313 RYGFDP
-322 ATAEQQKIIQRME
+322 ATGATTPDQRKIVARMQA
-335 LELKII
+335 ELKII

-351 IVGDFVSY
+351 IVGDFVNY
-359 AKQRRIP
+359 AKQRGIP

-425 VRNKYGEKSVAQI
+425 VRNKYGEHSVAQI

-457 GLAYGDGD
+457 GLPYSDGD
-465 RVARMIPADLGMTL
+465 RVARMIPPDLNMTL
-479 HKALETS
+479 HKALQVS
-486 AELKDA
+486 MELKDA
-492 YENEAQVREIVEVAV
+492 YEKEAQVREIIEVAQ
-507 VLEGLARNSST
+507 VLEGSARNSST

-527 QPLNEVI
+527 QPLNEII

-539 QNGAIITQFAM
+539 QNGAIITQYSM
-550 GPLGDLGLL
+550 NPLGELGLL

-570 VIADAVQRIH
+570 VIAEAVQRVR
-580 ETRGVDLDIDHLS
+580 ETRGVALDIEHVP
-593 LDDKPAYELL
+593 LDDKPTYELL

-627 IERLEH
+627 IEKLEH

-640 YRPGPMELIPSFVA
+640 YRPGPMELIPQFIA
-654 RKAGREEIHY
+654 RKAGGEDIEY

-687 QAAQALAGYT
+687 QAAQALGGYT

-703 LRRAMSKKKAEE
+703 LRRAMSKKKPEE
-715 MAKEGEKFV
+715 MAKQREKFV
-724 KGAAAK
+724 KGAAEK
-730 NKIPN
+730 NQIPK
-735 AKAESIFD
+735 AKAEKIFD

-756 HAAAYGLIAYQT
+756 HAAAYALIAYQT

-812 VNSSPLSFGVALPG
+812 VNTSPLKFGVAP
-826 RTGVPPVPVADA
+826 A
-838 ETSATIG
+838 ENTSAP
-845 STTGSASGSDDAV
+845 S
-858 GQAGRLSHSGKLRF
+858 KLRF
-872 GLAAVKGVGE
+872 GLAAIKGVGE
-882 IAVQAVIAAREAG
+882 IAVEAIIAAREQG
-895 GPFKNLFDFCER
+895 GLFKSLFEFCEH

-929 TGQPRLQ
+929 TGLPRMQ
-936 VFNEIEQA
+936 IFNQIEQA

-951 QRDKAQGQVSLFGDL
+951 QRDKAQGQVSLFGAL
-966 DGGIPATMIQRTKA
+966 DGEIPATVIKRTKH
-980 EKSEEW
+980 EESEEW

-1008 AQYAKLLERYEL
+1008 AQHAKLLERYEI
-1020 HSTEKLRELEERAPT
+1020 HSTEKLRELENQAAT

-1045 QRLSSKTN
+1045 QRISSKTN

-1074 EVFDQAR
+1074 EAFDQAR
-1081 PHFETGKA
+1081 PHFEKGKA
-1089 IYVMG
+1089 IFVMG

-1108 EIIPLDEVMRRYTKQ
+1108 EIVPLDEVMRRYTKQ
-1123 VHLRIHAGRAK
+1123 VHLRLHVARLK
-1134 PEQLDKVREIVG
+1134 PEQLEQTRDIVS
-1146 RHSGRV
+1146 RHSGHV
-1152 PLFFC
+1152 PLFIC
-1157 FIMPGGELVF
+1157 FILPGGELVF
-1167 ADTHDGFRVT
+1167 ADTHDGFKVL
-1177 PSDELVGEL
+1177 PSEELAKEL
-1186 EAVLGKDAVYL
+1186 EAVLGKDTVYF
-1197 KPDTSVPK
+1197 KPDTSAPK
-1205 QENGRERWQ
+1205 QESGRERWQ
-1214 RRNGAGEKAGDSA
+1214 KRGGGD

>member
-14 TEFSLLDSAC
+14 TEFSLLDAAC
-24 GVDAVPHRAREL
+24 GVDAVAHRAHEL

-50 GVIEF
+50 GIIDF
-55 YRAAEKNGVKPIVG
+55 YKAAEKNGVKPIVG
-69 CELYV
+69 CEVYV
-74 APGSRHDKHAMNA
+74 APGSRFDKQAMNA
-87 REAANHLVVL
+87 REAANHLILL
-97 AKDKTGYNN
+97 ARDKTGYSN
-106 LVQLV
+106 LIKLV

-128 LLAQHS
+128 LLAQHA

-140 TSCLK
+140 TSCMK

-151 LAEEQPKQART
+151 LAEDQPKLAR
-162 AADQLRQIFEPGCF
+162 AAAEQFRQMFEPGCF

-185 EQQRQVNR
+185 DQQRKANR
-193 RLRTMAKEMDL
+193 GLRALAKELDL

-225 LICIGTQTTLQDERR
+225 LICIGTQTTLADEKR
-240 MRYPSE
+240 MRYSSD

-256 AKVFAEVPEALQN
+256 AKLFAEVPEALKN
-269 TLRIAEQCNLRID
+269 TLAIAEQCDLRIE
-282 FGGNLYPVFEPPAG
+282 FGANLYPVFEPPAG
-296 ETREGA
+296 SSRENY
-302 LRRLC
+302 LRHLC
-307 HDGVRR
+307 HEGVKH
-313 RYGFDAAHP
+313 RYGFDAKEPKTPEHRR
-322 ATAEQQKIIQRME
+322 IIARME
-335 LELKII
+335 AELKII
-341 EKTGFVSYFL
+341 EKTGFISYFL

-359 AKQRRIP
+359 AKQRGIP

-425 VRNKYGEKSVAQI
+425 VRNKYGERSVAQI

-451 DVARVM
+451 DVARAM
-457 GLAYGDGD
+457 GLPYGDGD
-465 RVARMIPADLGMTL
+465 RVARMIPPDLGMTL
-479 HKALETS
+479 HKALQVS

-492 YENEAQVREIVEVAV
+492 FENEPQVHEIIKSAE

-527 QPLNEVI
+527 QPLSEVI

-570 VIADAVQRIH
+570 VIADAVQRIR
-580 ETRGVDLDIDHLS
+580 ETRGVELDIEHVP
-593 LDDKPAYELL
+593 LDDKPTYELL

-620 DLCRKFI
+620 DLCRKFV

-640 YRPGPMELIPSFVA
+640 YRPGPMELIPSFIA
-654 RKAGREEIHY
+654 RKAGREEIIY
-664 EHPLLE
+664 EHSLLE

-703 LRRAMSKKKAEE
+703 LRRAMSKKKPEE
-715 MAKEGEKFV
+715 MAKQREKFV
-724 KGAAAK
+724 KGAKAT
-730 NKIPN
+730 NKIPET
-735 AKAESIFD
+735 KAEKIFD

-812 VNSSPLSFGVALPG
+812 VNTSPLKFGVAPG
-826 RTGVPPVPVADA
+826 ENADSP
-838 ETSATIG
+838 E
-845 STTGSASGSDDAV
+845 
-858 GQAGRLSHSGKLRF
+858 KLRF
-872 GLAAVKGVGE
+872 GLAAIKGVGE
-882 IAVQAVIAAREAG
+882 VAVEAIIAAREQSGA
-895 GPFKNLFDFCER
+895 FKNLFDFCEH

-936 VFNEIEQA
+936 IFNEIEQA

-951 QRDKAQGQVSLFGDL
+951 QRDKAQGQVSLFGAL
-966 DGGIPATMIQRTKA
+966 DGEIPATTIKRTRA
-980 EKSEEW
+980 EKFEEW
-986 PQNQL
+986 PQSQL

-1008 AQYAKLLERYEL
+1008 AQHAKLLERYEI
-1020 HSTEKLRELEERAPT
+1020 HSTDKLRELDDRAPT
-1035 RLGGIVVDVV
+1035 RLGGIVVDIV
-1045 QRLSSKTN
+1045 QRISPKTN

-1074 EVFDQAR
+1074 EAFDQAR

-1089 IYVMG
+1089 IFVMG

-1108 EIIPLDEVMRRYTKQ
+1108 EIVPLDDVMRRYTKQ
-1123 VHLRIHAGRAK
+1123 VHLRLHTARIK
-1134 PEQLDKVREIVG
+1134 PEQLDKVRDIVS
-1146 RHSGRV
+1146 RHSGHV
-1152 PLFFC
+1152 PLFIC
-1157 FIMPGGELVF
+1157 FILPGGELVF
-1167 ADTHDGFRVT
+1167 ADTHDGFKVL
-1177 PSDELVGEL
+1177 PSEKLANEL
-1186 EAVLGKDAVYL
+1186 EAVLGKETVYF

-1205 QENGRERWQ
+1205 QESGRERWQ
-1214 RRNGAGEKAGDSA
+1214 RRGNGAE

>member
-1 MSSRAEFVHLHQH
+1 
-14 TEFSLLDSAC
+14 LLDAAC
-24 GVDAVPHRAREL
+24 GVDAVAHRAHEL

-55 YRAAEKNGVKPIVG
+55 YQAAEKKGVKPIIG

-74 APGSRHDKHAMNA
+74 APGSRHDKQAMNA
-87 REAANHLVVL
+87 REAAHHLIVL
-97 AKDKTGYNN
+97 ARDKTGYAN
-106 LVQLV
+106 LVKLV

-128 LLAQHS
+128 LLAQHA
-134 KGLIAL
+134 KGLVAL
-140 TSCLK
+140 TSCMK
-145 GEVPQK
+145 GEVPLK
-151 LAEEQPKQART
+151 LGEDQPKQAR
-162 AADQLRQIFEPGCF
+162 AAAEQLRQIFEPGCF

-185 EQQRQVNR
+185 ELQGKVNR
-193 RLRTMAKEMDL
+193 GLRTMAKEMGL

-225 LICIGTQTTLQDERR
+225 LICIGHQTTLQDEKR
-240 MRYPSE
+240 MRYSSN

-256 AKVFAEVPEALQN
+256 AKLFAEVPEALKN
-269 TLRIAEQCNLRID
+269 TLAIAEQCNLRID
-282 FGGNLYPVFEPPAG
+282 FGGNLYPVFDPPAG
-296 ETREGA
+296 ETREA
-302 LRRLC
+302 YLRRLC
-307 HDGVRR
+307 HEGVTH
-313 RYGFDAAHP
+313 RYGFDATAP
-322 ATAEQQKIIQRME
+322 ATPEQRKIIARMDE
-335 LELKII
+335 ELKII

-351 IVGDFVSY
+351 IVGDFVGY
-359 AKQRRIP
+359 AKRRGIP

-425 VRNKYGEKSVAQI
+425 VRNKYGETSVAQI

-457 GLAYGDGD
+457 GLPYGDGD
-465 RVARMIPADLGMTL
+465 RVARMIPPDLGMTL
-479 HKALETS
+479 HKALQVS
-486 AELKDA
+486 AELQA
-492 YENEAQVREIVEVAV
+492 ACENEPQVQEIVEVSK

-527 QPLNEVI
+527 QPLSEVI

-550 GPLGDLGLL
+550 GPLGELGLL

-570 VIADAVQRIH
+570 VIADAVQRIR
-580 ETRGVDLDIDHLS
+580 ETRGVELDIERLP

-620 DLCRKFI
+620 DLCRKFV
-627 IERLEH
+627 IEKLEH

-640 YRPGPMELIPSFVA
+640 YRPGPMDLIPSFIA
-654 RKAGREEIHY
+654 RKGGREEIIY
-664 EHPLLE
+664 EHSLLE

-687 QAAQALAGYT
+687 QAAQTLAGYT

-703 LRRAMSKKKAEE
+703 LRRAMSKKKPEE
-715 MAKEGEKFV
+715 MAKQREKFV
-724 KGAAAK
+724 KGADEE
-730 NKIPN
+730 NKIQK
-735 AKAESIFD
+735 AKAEAIFD

-756 HAAAYGLIAYQT
+756 HAAAYALIAYQT

-804 GIEVLPPD
+804 GIEVLAPD
-812 VNSSPLSFGVALPG
+812 VNTSPLNFGVALG
-826 RTGVPPVPVADA
+826 ENG
-838 ETSATIG
+838 E
-845 STTGSASGSDDAV
+845 
-858 GQAGRLSHSGKLRF
+858 GQGKLRF
-872 GLAAVKGVGE
+872 GLAAIKGVGE
-882 IAVQAVIAAREAG
+882 IAVQAIIAGREC
-895 GPFKNLFDFCER
+895 GPFKSLFDFCER

-951 QRDKAQGQVSLFGDL
+951 QRDKAQGQVSLFGAL
-966 DGGIPATMIQRTKA
+966 DDEIPATVLKRAKTEKA
-980 EKSEEW
+980 EEW

-1008 AQYAKLLERYEL
+1008 AQHAKLLERYEI
-1020 HSTEKLRELEERAPT
+1020 HSTDKLRELEDRSPT

-1045 QRLSSKTN
+1045 QRLSQKTN

-1074 EVFDQAR
+1074 EAFDQAR
-1081 PHFETGKA
+1081 PHFEVGKA
-1089 IYVMG
+1089 IFVMG

-1108 EIIPLDEVMRRYTKQ
+1108 EIIPLDDVMRRYTKQ
-1123 VHLRIHAGRAK
+1123 VHLRLHTARTK
-1134 PEQLDKVREIVG
+1134 PEQLEKVRDIVS
-1146 RHSGRV
+1146 RHSGHV
-1152 PLFFC
+1152 PLFIC

-1167 ADTHDGFRVT
+1167 ADTHDGFKVLPT
-1177 PSDELVGEL
+1177 EKLAAEL
-1186 EAVLGKDAVYL
+1186 EAVLGKETVYF

-1205 QENGRERWQ
+1205 QESGRERWQ
-1214 RRNGAGEKAGDSA
+1214 RRGGGE